1 MTVAPAVPFDIAPT
15 APDSSS
21 GVGVWEFAATG
32 GFESVVSGTSKDPNA
47 KVVVLL
53 VSPQTGVPVLA
64 VKAPTT
70 AAAECAVE
78 AEARALADL
87 AERDLGALNE
97 TIPRVVGILDFERR
111 RAPAMTALPGRP
123 LSTAYARRRHTRSR
137 RRVSADFAAVDS
149 WLGEFQR
156 ATAAERAAVEMDVGV
171 LARLHDRFE
180 SEPAL
185 DADLQHLAVIHA
197 RLRLDEVP
205 RTAVHGDFWFGNVL
219 VSDGRVTG
227 VVDWEAATS
236 SGEPVRDLVRFSNM
250 YALYLDGRTRNG
262 RGVAGHRG
270 LRSGQWGAGL
280 EYAIRGKGWFPE
292 LYRQFLERGL
302 ARLGARPHRWRDAA
316 LAGIAEVAALTDHDD
331 FAWLHLELFRR
342 LISQRHTA

>member
-1 MTVAPAVPFDIAPT
+1 MTVAPAVPFDIAPVS
-15 APDSSS
+15 PDISS
-21 GVGVWEFAATG
+21 GVGVWEFVVAG
-32 GFESVVSGTSKDPNA
+32 GFESVVAGTSKDPNA

-53 VSPQTGVPVLA
+53 VSPQTGAPVFA

-78 AEARALADL
+78 TEARALADL
-87 AERDLGALNE
+87 ADRDLGALGA
-97 TIPRVVGILDFERR
+97 TIPRIVGMLDFEQR

-123 LSTAYARRRHTRSR
+123 LSTAYARGRHTRNR
-137 RRVSADFAAVDS
+137 RRVAADFAAVDG
-149 WLGEFQR
+149 WLAEFQR
-156 ATAAERAAVEMDVGV
+156 ATAGERAAVEMDAGV
-171 LARLHDRFE
+171 LARLRTRFDCD
-180 SEPAL
+180 PAL
-185 DADLQHLAVIHA
+185 DGDLERLAAVHT

-227 VVDWEAATS
+227 VVDWEAAAS
-236 SGEPVRDLVRFSNM
+236 SGEPVRDLVRFANM
-250 YALYLDGRTRNG
+250 YALYLDTRTRSG
-262 RGVAGHRG
+262 RRVAGHHG

-280 EYAIRGKGWFPE
+280 EYAIHGTGWFPA
-292 LYRQFLERGL
+292 LYRQFLECGL

-331 FAWLHLELFRR
+331 FARLHLELFRR
-342 LISQRHTA
+342 LTSERRTA